1 MKKIFSLI
9 KASMTEGMN
18 LFKISTK
25 KQNVFT
31 KIGLPCIVIFIL
43 ISTMYSYCEVIILEL
58 QSTSMQFVL
67 LTLFVMA
74 TSVMTLIEGIYKSS
88 GLLFNCRDDDLLLSL
103 PIKRRT
109 VLFTRIFKFYVFELM
124 YNSIFLLPAII
135 VYAVHVNPSFTY
147 YIVSIIAVILLPV
160 IPILISCIIG
170 TLITYISS
178 KFKKKSF
185 IQTIITVIF
194 LLVILYFSYNSQ
206 NLVTNISK
214 NAISINSIITKLY
227 YPAKAYTELV
237 KSFNALK
244 LIEFIFVNIALF
256 VITVMFVGAVYF
268 NINSNY
274 KIVKSKKVNKKYKVK
289 TTIPAVA
296 LMKKEINRFFNSP
309 VFITNAG
316 FGLILFVLGCVLIV
330 VKFDSVATLVK
341 SNFQDISLDLFTLRM
356 PVILFAFICVSSFMT
371 SITSSMIS
379 LEGKSINILKSLP
392 ITPYKI
398 VKSKIL
404 AAILLMIPCMLIGS
418 TVIFIRFKFDYIS
431 IILTILAAILLPLI
445 SETIGII
452 VNLKYP
458 KMDATNDT
466 EVVKQ
471 SMSSFISVVIGMGL
485 SGITVALLL
494 KLVLSNMK
502 NNTIMII
509 FNSVFLIFY
518 LILLGVLHR
527 TCDKNFEEIS
537 V

>member
-25 KQNVFT
+25 KQNTFT
-31 KIGLPCIVIFIL
+31 KIGLPCIVTL
-43 ISTMYSYCEVIILEL
+43 VLMSVMYSYCEVIISELE
-58 QSTSMQFVL
+58 SASMQFVL
-67 LTLFVMA
+67 LTIFVIV

-88 GLLFNCRDDDLLLSL
+88 GLLFNCKDDNLLLAL

-109 VLFTRIFKFYVFELM
+109 VLFIRLFKFYVFELM
-124 YNSIFLLPAII
+124 YNSIFLLPAMIA
-135 VYAVHVNPSFTY
+135 YAVHVNPSYTY
-147 YIVSIIAVILLPV
+147 YITSILAIILLPV
-160 IPILISCIIG
+160 IPIVISCIIG
-170 TLITYISS
+170 TLITCISS
-178 KFKKKSF
+178 KFKGKKI
-185 IQTIITVIF
+185 IQTIITVAF
-194 LLVILYFSYNSQ
+194 LIVILYFSYNSQ
-206 NLVTNISK
+206 ALVQNISK
-214 NAISINSIITKLY
+214 NAISINSVITKLY
-227 YPAKAYTELV
+227 YPAKVYTELLT
-237 KSFNALK
+237 SFNALK
-244 LIEFIFVNIALF
+244 LIEFIFVNLAFFL
-256 VITVMFVGAVYF
+256 ITIILVGWTYF

-274 KIVKSKKVNKKYKVK
+274 KIVKSSKVNKKYKAK
-289 TTIPAVA
+289 TTIPTVA
-296 LMKKEINRFFNSP
+296 LIKKEINRFFNSP

-316 FGLILFVLGCVLIV
+316 FGLVLFVLGCVLIV
-330 VKFDSVATLVK
+330 VKFDNIATLLK

-356 PVILFAFICVSSFMT
+356 PVILFGFIIISSFMT

-404 AAILLMIPCMLIGS
+404 AGVVLMVPCMLIGS
-418 TVIFIRFKFDYIS
+418 IIIFIRFKFDYLS
-431 IILTILAAILLPLI
+431 IILIILAAILFPLI

-452 VNLKYP
+452 INLKYP

-485 SGITVALLL
+485 SGVTLAMLL
-494 KLVLSNMK
+494 KLVFCNMQ
-502 NNTIMII
+502 NNVIMII
-509 FNSVFLIFY
+509 FNSVYLICY
-518 LILLGVLHR
+518 LILWRILHR
-527 TCDKNFEEIS
+527 TCDKNFENIS